1 VNVRIGLSAYSLPW
15 RCGWVGAGTERV
27 CATPY
32 TVDDLLMLTA
42 EFGLS
47 SIEFPLLMLPD
58 LEAETLQAVRER
70 AASLNLTIVA
80 DSGVVD
86 VPTLERYIPA
96 AAALGARTLRV
107 MLSTILE
114 GARATVPGGWDAYL
128 DEIIARLKAL
138 RPLAEAHN
146 VCLAPENHQDA
157 TSADLV
163 RLCEAV
169 GGDCIGVT
177 LDAVNPLA
185 VGEHPLEFARVLGP
199 RIVNVHLKDYRIH
212 LTPSG
217 YRLARCML
225 GEGVLDIPALFV
237 LLAEIAPHAIY
248 HIELAALQARHIRL
262 FENDWWNGYGPRD
275 IRDLLPTLR
284 LVAQHACPPDEDW
297 RTPWERGEDE
307 QALLKYERRQVRRS
321 VKYLRGLR

>member
-1 VNVRIGLSAYSLPW
+1 
-15 RCGWVGAGTERV
+15 
-27 CATPY
+27 
-32 TVDDLLMLTA
+32 LLTITA
-42 EFGLS
+42 EYGLS
-47 SIEFPLLMLPD
+47 SVEFPLQMLPN
-58 LEAETLQAVRER
+58 LEPATLQAVRNR
-70 AASLNLTIVA
+70 AEALNLTIVA
-80 DSGVVD
+80 DSAVVD

-96 AAALGARTLRV
+96 SAALGARTLRV

-114 GARATVPGGWDAYL
+114 GARATIPGGWDAYL
-128 DEIIARLKAL
+128 DAMIARLKAL

-157 TSADLV
+157 TSDDLV
-163 RLCEAV
+163 RLCDEV

-212 LTPSG
+212 ITPSG
-217 YRLARCML
+217 YRLARCVL
-225 GEGVLDIPALFV
+225 GEGVLDVPAIFA
-237 LLAEIAPHAIY
+237 LLADVAPDAIC

-262 FENDWWNGYGPRD
+262 FEDDWWNGYGPRD
-275 IRDLLPTLR
+275 VRDLLPTLR

-307 QALLKYERRQVRRS
+307 QALLAYELAQVGQS
-321 VKYLRGLR
+321 VEYLRSLRGGG

>member
-1 VNVRIGLSAYSLPW
+1 
-15 RCGWVGAGTERV
+15 
-27 CATPY
+27 
-32 TVDDLLMLTA
+32 LLTITA

-47 SIEFPLLMLPD
+47 SVEFPLQMLPD
-58 LEAETLQAVRER
+58 LEPETLQAVRNRVE
-70 AASLNLTIVA
+70 SLDLTIIA
-80 DSGVVD
+80 DSAVVD

-96 AAALGARTLRV
+96 TAALGARTLRV

-114 GARATVPGGWDAYL
+114 GARATIAGGWDAYL
-128 DEIIARLKAL
+128 DEMIARLKAL
-138 RPLAEAHN
+138 RPLAEAHG

-163 RLCEAV
+163 RLCDEV

-185 VGEHPLEFARVLGP
+185 VGEHPLEFAKALGP

-217 YRLARCML
+217 YRLARCVL
-225 GEGVLDIPALFV
+225 GDGVLDVPALFT
-237 LLAEIAPHAIY
+237 LLAEIAPDATC

-262 FENDWWNGYGPRD
+262 FEDDWWKGYGPRD
-275 IRDLLPTLR
+275 VRDLLPTLR
-284 LVAQHACPPDEDW
+284 LVTQHACPPDEDW
-297 RTPWERGEDE
+297 RTPWERGENE
-307 QALLKYERRQVRRS
+307 RALLEYELAQVGRS
-321 VKYLRGLR
+321 VEYLRNLRGGG